1 MKNALALVILLC
13 VAPLICHTAV
23 RAMVPGTV
31 ASAAARKKIVNVEF
45 KNATLTEALT
55 ILLRNTGLKFSID
68 LEVKDI
74 RLTAKLKGVSLD
86 KAIQEVM
93 RAAGVMWWIV
103 DGEYTVTRSARV
115 FTADVRTRV
124 FEAGSEAVDH
134 LIPASARKA
143 GDQGSLVNARKA
155 IEGSAYSV
163 ATVSA
168 ATLTSLVASISDN
181 PGVLVDQTRQILSWP
196 RVADTWSYS
205 RSDNNRL
212 GNGGGAGF
220 IGVRVY
226 DGIRQVRLEFGSVM
240 HSINTQPQLKSAFNY
255 EGPAPDA
262 GGIVFVSPFQRSD
275 GTRLYHVIAFEIS
288 NWKADGAPPA
298 RSTFSTAKLFQ
309 AMEDVAKV
317 PDFASRPGGAGS
329 TKAGKHCLF
338 EGEFYIEPDQ
348 YRSATGSS
356 VDSSDLLWDVVRR
369 YDARLRGII
378 NIDQIPGIISKQ
390 EPPKLRGN
398 EQAVYSYSFDAVGV
412 SIHYRAE
419 WLARGWNPGS
429 ETFNAPGYVY
439 PPVIRVW
446 YFFRADAD

>member
-1 MKNALALVILLC
+1 MKKALALVILLC

-23 RAMVPGTV
+23 RAMVPGAV

-55 ILLRNTGLKFSID
+55 ILLRNTGLVFSID

-93 RAAGVMWWIV
+93 RAAGVMWWIGDN
-103 DGEYTVTRSARV
+103 DGYTVVASSRV
-115 FTADVRTRV
+115 FGADVRTRV
-124 FEAGSEAVDH
+124 FEAKPEAVDRF
-134 LIPASARKA
+134 IPTSTRKVI
-143 GDQGSLVNARKA
+143 QGSD
-155 IEGSAYSV
+155 YTV

-168 ATLTSLVASISDN
+168 GNLASLADRISDR
-181 PGVLVDQTRQILSWP
+181 PGILVDHTRKILSWP

-205 RSDNNRL
+205 RADNNHL

-226 DGIRQVRLEFGSVM
+226 DGMRQVRLEFDSVT
-240 HSINTQPQLKSAFNY
+240 HSINTQPPVKSAFNY

-262 GGIVFVSPFQRSD
+262 GGIVFVSPFQRTD

-288 NWKADGAPPA
+288 NRKADGAPPTL
-298 RSTFSTAKLFQ
+298 STFSTAKLFQ

-329 TKAGKHCLF
+329 TKAAKHCLF
-338 EGEFYIEPDQ
+338 EGEFYIEPDH

-419 WLARGWNPGS
+419 WLARGCNPGS

-439 PPVIRVW
+439 PPMIRVW